1 MINLIANKLTTVKV
15 LFVAKKLNYGFVG
28 CGMMGQE
35 HIKNINLIKGSN
47 VAGIFE
53 PDKKMREKASIIAP
67 NASHVE
73 SIQELLGI
81 KSLDCVVIASPN
93 NLHLEQFEEIAAT
106 HPIPLMIEKPL
117 FTNSADD
124 KRISNV
130 ISSYPK
136 PVWVAMEY
144 RYMPPIACLLEKIE
158 QVTDGVSMVSIKEHR
173 FPFLTKVNNWNRF
186 NRNSGGTFV
195 EKCCHFFDLMR
206 LIIQSKPLSVYAS
219 GGQDVNHLDEVYNG
233 KKPDIIDNAYVIVNF
248 ENGARSL
255 LELCMFA
262 ENSDMQEELVA
273 TGNKGKIET
282 SVPSDDSGKTSSN
295 IRIGM
300 RDGKT
305 HVENI
310 EVDKKILEAGH
321 HHGST
326 YYEHLAF
333 LKAIE
338 NNSDPEVSLE
348 DGLIAVAVGE
358 AAEQSIKQGRLIN
371 LEEIIS

>member
-1 MINLIANKLTTVKV
+1 MEKIK
-15 LFVAKKLNYGFVG
+15 YGIIG
-28 CGMMGQE
+28 AGTMAQE
-35 HIKNINLIKGSN
+35 HILNLSLIDEAEV
-47 VAGIFE
+47 VALSDPHE
-53 PDKKMREKASIIAP
+53 
-67 NASHVE
+67 E
-73 SIQELLGI
+73 SLKQCQELLKSEVVCFKNHLDLI
-81 KSLDCVVIASPN
+81 KENLVDVYLISSPN
-93 NLHLEQFEEIAAT
+93 FT
-106 HPIPLMIEKPL
+106 HIQILKDVIKTNKHILVEKPL
-117 FTNSADD
+117 CTKTKDCLEIEKLTKN
-124 KRISNV
+124 
-130 ISSYPK
+130 YPS
-136 PVWVAMEY
+136 VFWTAMEY
-144 RYMPPIACLLEKIE
+144 RYMPP
-158 QVTDGVSMVSIKEHR
+158 VSKFIKEIHSKTIGDLKTLTIREHR
-173 FPFLTKVNNWNRF
+173 FPFLKKVNDWNRF
-186 NRNSGGTFV
+186 EKNTGGTLV

-206 LIIQSKPLSVYAS
+206 FIVKSEPISVYAS
-219 GGQDVNHLDEVYNG
+219 GAQDVNHLDEEYDG

-248 ENGARSL
+248 ENGSRSM

-305 HVENI
+305 HIENI
-310 EVDKKILEAGH
+310 EVDKKILEAGQ

>member
-1 MINLIANKLTTVKV
+1 
-15 LFVAKKLNYGFVG
+15 
-28 CGMMGQE
+28 
-35 HIKNINLIKGSN
+35 
-47 VAGIFE
+47 
-53 PDKKMREKASIIAP
+53 
-67 NASHVE
+67 
-73 SIQELLGI
+73 
-81 KSLDCVVIASPN
+81 
-93 NLHLEQFEEIAAT
+93 
-106 HPIPLMIEKPL
+106 
-117 FTNSADD
+117 
-124 KRISNV
+124 
-130 ISSYPK
+130 
-136 PVWVAMEY
+136 
-144 RYMPPIACLLEKIE
+144 MPPVSKFISEIHNNKIGNLK
-158 QVTDGVSMVSIKEHR
+158 TLTIREHR
-173 FPFLTKVNNWNRF
+173 FPFLKKVNDWNRF
-186 NRNSGGTFV
+186 EKNTGGTLV

-206 LIIQSKPLSVYAS
+206 LIIRSKPISVYAS

-282 SVPSDDSGKTSSN
+282 SVPSNDSGKTSSN
-295 IRIGM
+295 LRIGM

-305 HVENI
+305 HIENI

-338 NNSDPEVSLE
+338 SNSDPEVSLE

-371 LEEIIS
+371 LDEIIS